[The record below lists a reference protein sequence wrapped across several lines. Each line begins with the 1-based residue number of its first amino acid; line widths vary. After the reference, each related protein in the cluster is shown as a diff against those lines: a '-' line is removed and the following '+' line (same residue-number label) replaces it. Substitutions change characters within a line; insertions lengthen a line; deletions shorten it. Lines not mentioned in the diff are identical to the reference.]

1 MDHEPKNK
9 SMTFGL
15 LTVILIIAGLSG
27 MIHHDEFQRRDPTFL
42 ILKSTQCAIN
52 SKDSYDEAKRL
63 LFLQRNTNNPS
74 KPSAGYIS
82 AG

>member
-9 SMTFGL
+9 AMTFGL
-15 LTVILIIAGLSG
+15 LTVILIVGLSG
-27 MIHHDEFQRRDPTFL
+27 MIHHDEFQWRDPTFL

-63 LFLQRNTNNPS
+63 
-74 KPSAGYIS
+74 
-82 AG
+82 